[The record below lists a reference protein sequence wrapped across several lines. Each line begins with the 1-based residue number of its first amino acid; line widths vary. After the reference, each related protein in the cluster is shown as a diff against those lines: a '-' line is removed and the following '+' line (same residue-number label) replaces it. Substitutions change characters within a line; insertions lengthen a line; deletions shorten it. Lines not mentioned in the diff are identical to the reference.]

1 MTDKKLLVLGA
12 GGLLGQELF
21 DKDYLPQWTIE
32 GHFGRQQETNANLNN
47 YEQAMSYLD
56 DINPDAIIN
65 LVALTDV
72 DYCEKHPDDSYTI
85 NVKVVE
91 NIVSWIKNQEK
102 KVQLVHISSDQ
113 VYDGEGLHQ
122 VENVTLKNYYAFSKY
137 AGELAASCIDSA
149 ILRTNFFGK
158 SNAPKRS
165 SFTDWLYHSLKNQRE
180 IQVFD
185 DVFFSPL
192 SMSCLCEMIAL
203 VITKDVTGIYNLG
216 SRSGL
221 SKADFAYKFASALQL
236 NTSSMTRAKIADVDI
251 VKTYRPRNMRLDV
264 SKFEKT
270 LGVTLPCLNQ
280 EIIKVTKEYI

>member
-12 GGLLGQELF
+12 GGLLGQEFF
-21 DKDYLPQWTIE
+21 DKDYLPQWNIK

-91 NIVSWIKNQEK
+91 NVVSWIKNQEK
-102 KVQLVHISSDQ
+102 KVQFVHISSDQ
-113 VYDGEGLHQ
+113 VYDGEGLHR

-137 AGELAASCIDSA
+137 AGELAALSIDSA

-165 SFTDWLYHSLKNQRE
+165 SFTDWLYQSLKTQSR

-192 SMSCLCEMIAL
+192 SMSCLCEMISL
-203 VITKDVTGIYNLG
+203 VITKDVVGTYNLG
-216 SRSGL
+216 SRHGL
-221 SKADFAYKFASALQL
+221 SKADFAYAFAYALQL
-236 NTSSMTRAKIADVDI
+236 DTSNMTKAKIADVDT
-251 VKTYRPRNMRLDV
+251 VKTYRPKNMRLDV

-280 EIIKVTKEYI
+280 EIIKVAKEYI